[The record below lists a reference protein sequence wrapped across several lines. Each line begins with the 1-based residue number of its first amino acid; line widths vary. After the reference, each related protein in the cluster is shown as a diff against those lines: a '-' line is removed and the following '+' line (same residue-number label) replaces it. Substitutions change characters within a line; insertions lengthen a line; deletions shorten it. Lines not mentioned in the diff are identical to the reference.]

1 LFTVFTMS
9 DQRETILACACELYL
24 QQGLDG
30 FSMRKLAREV
40 GVTAPAI
47 YRHFD
52 GREAV
57 LADVLREAHR
67 TFSSYLYAALSAPTA
82 LERFQAAGEG
92 FLDFVIDHPRWYD
105 IMHVAPEHLGMEAF
119 PDDIEANK
127 AAIYQFWNDR
137 VRECQQAGILKPGD
151 PEEQSMTMWAHAHG
165 MIQLYHQGC
174 FPMQPQEFRGLFRA
188 SGARLMAGV
197 ATDEFTKELEQVIQE
212 EGQVPNDELPEMMR
226 RRWTDPSHTTAG

>member
-1 LFTVFTMS
+1 MS

-105 IMHVAPEHLGMEAF
+105 IMHVAPEHLGMEVF

-127 AAIYQFWNDR
+127 AAIHQFWNDR
-137 VRECQQAGILKPGD
+137 VRECQQAGILKAGD

-174 FPMQPQEFRGLFRA
+174 FPMEPQEFRGLFRA

-197 ATDEFTKELEQVIQE
+197 ATDEFTKELEQVMQE

-226 RRWTDPSHTTAG
+226 RRWTDPSHTAAG

>member
-1 LFTVFTMS
+1 MS

-127 AAIYQFWNDR
+127 AAIHQFWNDR

-174 FPMQPQEFRGLFRA
+174 FPMEPQEFRGLFRA
-188 SGARLMAGV
+188 SGVRVMAGV
-197 ATDEFTKELEQVIQE
+197 ATDEFTKELEQVMQE